1 MAADPNAKEKFQR
14 SQTTSYSSV
23 NASINPGFKAK
34 NTPAVLRS
42 ETQDAKDIVKGNIEK
57 DLNSEYGNEFDV
69 QQPYGNE
76 FDVQGTEVINN
87 EKIEH
92 SKQPPQSEQGS
103 SNSTEGDGDSK
114 PLSPGG
120 LAPGQAKAEPNT
132 YINAE
137 KKSKKSGLTRYD
149 GTTVSGSSG
158 SHSSDL
164 ALIFCNSSIVYAQDQ
179 KVVYSNTTGGSGGGN
194 DTGKSSAEALGNSL
208 NTASEESLPEIVEG
222 SGPYTAEDFPN
233 MTPKQA
239 QRTADQINSMDP
251 SVQGSF
257 AAAIKEYNSTYASDG
272 EFLTITE
279 GYRTFERSNMLRAQ
293 GIKAAPGGYSWHN
306 YGMAGDVAIIT
317 NNGKTAN
324 WDSNAYYNKVKPV
337 MNKYGL
343 NNPISNDSVHFQPT
357 RLSKSVPKSV
367 RNKTVTPSSLLG

>member
-23 NASINPGFKAK
+23 DASINPDFKAK

-42 ETQDAKDIVKGNIEK
+42 ETQDAKDIVKGSIEK

-132 YINAE
+132 YVDGT
-137 KKSKKSGLTRYD
+137 KPSKKSGLTRYD
-149 GTTVSGSSG
+149 GTSVSGSSG

-164 ALIFCNSSIVYAQDQ
+164 ALIFCNSSITYAKDQ
-179 KVVYSNTTGGSGGGN
+179 KVIYSNTTGGGSGSGA
-194 DTGKSSAEALGNSL
+194 GKSSAEALGNNL

-257 AAAIKEYNSTYASDG
+257 AGAIKEYNSTYASDG
-272 EFLTITE
+272 EFLTVTE
-279 GYRTFERSNMLRAQ
+279 GYRTPERSNMLRAQ

-317 NNGKTAN
+317 NGGKTAN
-324 WDSNAYYNKVKPV
+324 WDSTAYYNKVKPI

-343 NNPISNDSVHFQPT
+343 NNPVSNDSVHFQPT
-357 RLSKSVPKSV
+357 RLSKSVPASV
-367 RNKTVTPSSLLG
+367 RNKTVTASSLLG